1 MLRKIIPNSVFK
13 PIYYKLLLLIVS
25 TSLLSSCAIFV
36 SSAGDKIGT
45 SLSNAIL
52 NNNDLEIVK
61 DGAPA
66 YLLLMDSLLNAEPDN
81 AQLLLSA
88 SKLTSAYAGAFVTDT
103 HRSQLMADKSFDFS
117 QRALCLHKSK
127 FCQLQTMQFKEF
139 QKLVSGS
146 SSKNLPYLYSLGSAW
161 ASWIQAHSDD
171 WNAIA
176 EIPRVQYIM
185 EKVLMLDSSYD
196 KGGPQLYLGT
206 LATILP
212 PALGGKPEVGKNY
225 FIQAIKI
232 SEGKNLLI
240 KVMYAESYARLM
252 FDKELHDRLL
262 HEVLNSETDEANLT
276 LINTF
281 AQSRAKLLLA
291 GSDEYF

>member
-1 MLRKIIPNSVFK
+1 MLKKTLINSAFK
-13 PIYYKLLLLIVS
+13 SICYKLFLLLAI
-25 TSLLSSCAIFV
+25 TSLLPSCAIFV
-36 SSAGDKIGT
+36 SSAGNKIGA
-45 SLSNAIL
+45 SLSSAIL
-52 NNNDLEIVK
+52 NNNDMEIIR

-66 YLLLMDSLLNAEPDN
+66 YLLLMDSLLSAEPDN

-88 SKLTSAYAGAFVTDT
+88 SKLTSAYAGVFVTDT
-103 HRSQLMADKSFDFS
+103 HRSQLMADKSFGFS
-117 QRALCLHKSK
+117 QRALCLHKPK
-127 FCQLQTMQFKEF
+127 FCQLKSMPFKNF
-139 QKLVSGS
+139 QQLVSNS
-146 SSKNLPYLYSLGSAW
+146 KPKNLPYLYALGSTW
-161 ASWIQAHSDD
+161 AGWIQAHSDD

-185 EKVLMLDSSYD
+185 EKIVALAPHYD

-212 PALGGKPEVGKNY
+212 PALGGKPQIGKDY
-225 FIQAIKI
+225 FIQAIEI

-252 FDKELHDRLL
+252 FDKQLHDNLL
-262 HEVLNSETDEANLT
+262 NEVLSSETNETDLT
-276 LINTF
+276 FINTF
-281 AQSRAKLLLA
+281 AQSRAKVLLA